1 MKRVVAGARIRLG
14 ALELAP
20 GGDDRF
26 ALAHVRKP
34 RAAVHGHEAK
44 LLTHSLDAF
53 ARDPEELAQ
62 QRTRCTVTH
71 EILEERLLGVLAR
84 GGLET
89 PGDLVAV
96 VVHD

>member
-1 MKRVVAGARIRLG
+1 MKRVVAGPRIRLD
-14 ALELAP
+14 ARELAP

-26 ALAHVRKP
+26 ALAHVRKL
-34 RAAVHGHEAK
+34 RAAVPWHEAK
-44 LLTHSLDAF
+44 VLTHSLDAF

-62 QRTRCTVTH
+62 QRTRRAVSH
-71 EILEERLLGVLAR
+71 EILQERLLGVLAR
-84 GGLET
+84 SGLEA